1 MTEKPGL
8 VAAITAAIY
17 SYMELEKKAVVGV
30 AAAPSLMTNSWRQFG
45 RQEQMRQRT
54 MMQRRTGKRHN

>member
-30 AAAPSLMTNSWRQFG
+30 TAAPSLIASPWRQFG
-45 RQEQMRQRT
+45 RQELMRQRT
-54 MMQRRTGKRHN
+54 MMQRRTGKRPN

>member
-30 AAAPSLMTNSWRQFG
+30 AAAPSFMANSWRQFG

>member
-30 AAAPSLMTNSWRQFG
+30 AAAPSLIASPWRQFG
-45 RQEQMRQRT
+45 RQELMRQRT
-54 MMQRRTGKRHN
+54 MMQRRTGKRPN

>member
-30 AAAPSLMTNSWRQFG
+30 AATPSLIASPWRQFG
-45 RQEQMRQRT
+45 RQELMRQRN
-54 MMQRRTGKRHN
+54 MMQRRTGKRPN